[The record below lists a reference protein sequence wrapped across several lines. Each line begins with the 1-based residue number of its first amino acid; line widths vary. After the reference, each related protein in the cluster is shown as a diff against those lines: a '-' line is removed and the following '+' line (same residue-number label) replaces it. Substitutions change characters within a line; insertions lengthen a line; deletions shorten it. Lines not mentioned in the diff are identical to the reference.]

1 MEAVFLRRLLGKGPC
16 VVVVS
21 GSLSGST
28 SFSGNGCGSS
38 ESTSMY
44 SGSANAGEYGTNWD
58 AWMLLG
64 VGSLDP
70 LACFSIYLIMVMC

>member
-44 SGSANAGEYGTNWD
+44 SGSANAGEYGTN
-58 AWMLLG
+58 
-64 VGSLDP
+64 
-70 LACFSIYLIMVMC
+70 